1 MTLSEK
7 ISEDI
12 KSAMKSKN
20 QMRLRAVRSIRA
32 EILKKEKE
40 GKGAPNDE
48 QVIQLIT
55 RLVNQRKESIE
66 MFSKAGRNDLVEN
79 EAAELAFLQEYLP
92 ESLSPEEVERI
103 VAEVLKEIGASSP
116 KDMGKAMGAV
126 MARLKQTGKLFDGGS
141 VNQMVKARLA
151 TPS

>member
-1 MTLSEK
+1 MTLSER

-12 KSAMKSKN
+12 KEALKAHDEV
-20 QMRLRAVRSIRA
+20 RLRSVRSIRA

-40 GKGAPNDE
+40 GKGTPTDE

-55 RLVNQRKESIE
+55 RLVNQRRESIE
-66 MFSKAGRNDLVEN
+66 MFTRGGRNDLVEN
-79 EAAELAFLQEYLP
+79 ESAELAVLESYLP
-92 ESLSPEEVERI
+92 ASLSSDEVEKI
-103 VAEVLKEIGASSP
+103 VAEVLAEIGASSP

-141 VNQMVKARLA
+141 VNQMVKGRL
-151 TPS
+151 SGQQ

>member
-1 MTLSEK
+1 VTLSEK

-12 KSAMKSKN
+12 KEALKARDEV
-20 QMRLRAVRSIRA
+20 RLRSVRSIRA

-55 RLVNQRKESIE
+55 RLVNQHRESIE
-66 MFSKAGRNDLVEN
+66 MFVKGGRTDLVEN
-79 EAAELAFLQEYLP
+79 ETAELKVLEGYLP
-92 ESLSPEEVERI
+92 ASLSTEEVEAI
-103 VAEVLKEIGASSP
+103 VAAVLAEIGATST

-126 MARLKQTGKLFDGGS
+126 MGRLKQTGKLFDGGA
-141 VNQMVKARLA
+141 VNQLVKTRLVG
-151 TPS
+151 

>member
-1 MTLSEK
+1 MMTLSEK

-12 KSAMKSKN
+12 KTALKAKDEV
-20 QMRLRAVRSIRA
+20 RLRSVRSIRA

-40 GKGAPNDE
+40 GKGTPTDE

-66 MFSKAGRNDLVEN
+66 MFTKGGRTDLVEN
-79 EAAELAFLQEYLP
+79 ESAELAILQEYLP
-92 ESLSPEEVERI
+92 ASLSTEEVEAI
-103 VAEVLKEIGASSP
+103 VVEVLTETGATSA

-126 MARLKQTGKLFDGGS
+126 MGRLKKTGKLFDGGT
-141 VNQMVKARLA
+141 VNQLVKARLGG
-151 TPS
+151 

>member
-12 KSAMKSKN
+12 KTALKAKDEV
-20 QMRLRAVRSIRA
+20 RLRSVRSIRA

-40 GKGAPNDE
+40 GKGSPSDE

-55 RLVNQRKESIE
+55 RLVNQHRESIE
-66 MFSKAGRNDLVEN
+66 MYHKGGRTDLVEN
-79 EAAELAFLQEYLP
+79 ETAELAILEEYLP
-92 ESLSPEEVERI
+92 ASLTQAEVEATV
-103 VAEVLKEIGASSP
+103 VAVLTEIGATSP

-126 MARLKQTGKLFDGGS
+126 MARLKQSGKLFDGGS
-141 VNQMVKARLA
+141 VNQMVKARLGG
-151 TPS
+151 